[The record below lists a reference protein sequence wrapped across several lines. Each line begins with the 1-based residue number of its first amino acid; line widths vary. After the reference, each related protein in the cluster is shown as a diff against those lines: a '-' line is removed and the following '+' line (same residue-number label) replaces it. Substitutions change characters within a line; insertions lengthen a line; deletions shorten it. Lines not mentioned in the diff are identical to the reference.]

1 MEDLYFC
8 NLRFE
13 CSIFCGSLFPFLGGA
28 MHWLTPLPAIYA
40 AAAAIPLLVV
50 LYFLKLKRRELSVSS
65 TLLWKRAVQD
75 LQVNAPIQRM
85 RMNLLFLLQLLALAA
100 ILWRLGQPVLSLDTS
115 APKRYVILIDRSA
128 SMGTIEG
135 KQTRL
140 EIAKEKAKAFV
151 QSLRG
156 RTISLQDTGDQAM
169 VVAFDKSAKVMCKFT
184 TDKRQLA
191 IAINSVTQSD
201 STSSLAQAAVVAQ
214 ASSQSPGAEANNRS
228 SVAPAVLELFSDG
241 QVQDAA
247 AVSIGAS
254 PLHFHQIGQ
263 ASDNVAVTAMQ
274 VRRSY
279 EKPEEVTVFAALSN
293 YNAVPVDTRVELSI
307 NGEIRNVRPVQVPA
321 PRPAAGTKAA
331 MPGAV
336 SVTFNLTC
344 NAAGIVQVRQLR
356 PDALPADDTAWA
368 VLAAPGGCRCCWSPT
383 ATSPW
388 RCGAGVLP
396 AGQAGHQIPRG
407 IRPPRGGGRAAL
419 QRGGPRPLRR
429 PSCPAGDTSSSAA
442 RRHAPAH
449 PGAGACPIPTLARLS
464 TGAAATACFSSSTWP
479 TSWPPSRKSSCCRA
493 TRRCWRTSPIRPPS
507 RWCGMTTAST
517 CWWAST

>member
-100 ILWRLGQPVLSLDTS
+100 ILCALGQPVLSLDTS

-321 PRPAAGTKAA
+321 LRPAAGTKAA

-368 VLAAPGGCRCCWSPT
+368 VLAAPRRLSLLLVTDGNFALRSALASCPLARLDIKSPAEFDRLAAAGELPYNVVVLDRC
-383 ATSPW
+383 
-388 RCGAGVLP
+388 
-396 AGQAGHQIPRG
+396 AGQAAPRAIPHLRPPAGMLRRILGRAPARSRLSRDCRLAQPPQRASVRQPGQPRG
-407 IRPPRGGGRAAL
+407 LQAAKAPAAAPRGGA
-419 QRGGPRPLRR
+419 GGLRR
-429 PSCPAGDTSSSAA
+429 FA
-442 RRHAPAH
+442 RHRA
-449 PGAGACPIPTLARLS
+449 GAG
-464 TGAAATACFSSSTWP
+464 
-479 TSWPPSRKSSCCRA
+479 
-493 TRRCWRTSPIRPPS
+493 
-507 RWCGMTTAST
+507 
-517 CWWAST
+517 